1 MIYAYIDE
9 SGNLGYNEGYFI
21 IAMLSSNNPKRLKNI
36 IKSFCAYK
44 SLSEVHATD
53 LSFPDKQYLV
63 NKLVKQKDYSIS
75 YVIADKMMI
84 ENKKLFDNNNIL
96 FNYLFSFLV
105 KDIIAANTGDIV
117 LHLDNRTQKVASAN
131 SLKDYIHIKAF
142 AEWGFDKNL
151 VISYIDSKHSKAV
164 QMADLVANC
173 IHRKY
178 RHGVSDFYSRLNIV
192 KSIKFPSLSFREN
205 LFLKDS

>member
-1 MIYAYIDE
+1 MIYAYVDE
-9 SGNLGYNEGYFI
+9 SGNLGRNEGYFI
-21 IAMLSSNNPKRLKNI
+21 IAMLVSDNPKRLKNI
-36 IKSFCAYK
+36 IKSFCARK
-44 SLSEVHATD
+44 SIPEVHATD

-75 YVIADKMMI
+75 YIIADKMMI
-84 ENKKLFDNNNIL
+84 ENKKLFDNNNLL

-105 KDIIAANTGDIV
+105 KDIITSNIGDVV
-117 LHLDNRTQKVASAN
+117 LHLDNRTQKVASVN

-151 VISYIDSKHSKAV
+151 TINYIDSKHSKSV

-178 RHGVSDFYSRLNIV
+178 RHGTNDFYSRLNIV
-192 KSIKFPSLSFREN
+192 KSIKFPSQTFRDR
-205 LFLKDS
+205 LIF